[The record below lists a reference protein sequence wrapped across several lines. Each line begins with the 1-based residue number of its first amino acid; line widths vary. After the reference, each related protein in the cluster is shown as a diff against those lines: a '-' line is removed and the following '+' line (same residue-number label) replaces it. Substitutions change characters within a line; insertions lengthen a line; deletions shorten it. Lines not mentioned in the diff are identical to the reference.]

1 MNETCRKCYGIN
13 PTVTSI
19 ALLLDSNDTYAREVS
34 SASQVFFYLLYNFIF
49 DYVMIQTVIQFTKPI
64 ITTYC
69 AHTYQML
76 ISCV

>member
-1 MNETCRKCYGIN
+1 MNETCRKSYGIN
-13 PTVTSI
+13 PTVTLI
-19 ALLLDSNDTYAREVS
+19 ALLLDSNNTYAKDFS
-34 SASQVFFYLLYNFIF
+34 SASQVFNLLYNFIF
-49 DYVMIQTVIQFTKPI
+49 DYVMIPTVIQFNKPI